1 MMILI
6 KVENF
11 PWQSLD
17 YPLYLSFW
25 RSVLAMMFSVE
36 SNYLFQN
43 IQHLTA
49 HWLSYK
55 NKQKQMIKNLS
66 KVKVIFHKPYCNERK
81 EQDLDLNVKTLHPS
95 R

>member
-36 SNYLFQN
+36 SNYLFSKYLAFN
-43 IQHLTA
+43 FILTFI
-49 HWLSYK
+49 
-55 NKQKQMIKNLS
+55 QKQTKTNDKELIKN
-66 KVKVIFHKPYCNERK
+66 
-81 EQDLDLNVKTLHPS
+81 
-95 R
+95 